1 MKGTKHT
8 PEQTVRILRERE
20 RLLAKELYS
29 DWCRNHNHHRPD
41 SALSDNHLRPSPRPT
56 VSRKARSD
64 GTGHRGSDN
73 PIGCRGSLH
82 LARAKVARSE

>member
-41 SALSDNHLRPSPRPT
+41 SALSDQPPAAFA
-56 VSRKARSD
+56 KAYSQ
-64 GTGHRGSDN
+64 
-73 PIGCRGSLH
+73 P
-82 LARAKVARSE
+82 